1 MLTWKRKQIER
12 KKKDTCLI
20 LYDAITLLTTLLV
33 SEIKMAAKVLQLKVS
48 DVLQGIRFSGKS
60 HKITLRLGNC
70 LIKVRIYCLLSL
82 NLALFY
88 KLCDFLK
95 INCAIE
101 CDLRS
106 ILCQIAPL
114 RNIRWPAKAFNLFL
128 TEIGRSC
135 HGQLTAVKKLYI
147 H

>member
-20 LYDAITLLTTLLV
+20 LYDAITLLTTVLV
-33 SEIKMAAKVLQLKVS
+33 SEIKMAKVLQSKVS

-82 NLALFY
+82 NLAFFY
-88 KLCDFLK
+88 KLCHFLK
-95 INCAIE
+95 LCSRMRFEVNCAKSHHHFISDGLPSHLI
-101 CDLRS
+101 C
-106 ILCQIAPL
+106 
-114 RNIRWPAKAFNLFL
+114 F
-128 TEIGRSC
+128 
-135 HGQLTAVKKLYI
+135 
-147 H
+147 

>member
-1 MLTWKRKQIER
+1 MLTWKRKRIER
-12 KKKDTCLI
+12 KKKNTCLI

-33 SEIKMAAKVLQLKVS
+33 SEIKMAAKVLQSKVS

-82 NLALFY
+82 NLALFH

-95 INCAIE
+95 
-101 CDLRS
+101 
-106 ILCQIAPL
+106 LCNRMRFEVNIVPNRTIA
-114 RNIRWPAKAFNLFL
+114 
-128 TEIGRSC
+128 
-135 HGQLTAVKKLYI
+135 
-147 H
+147 

>member
-1 MLTWKRKQIER
+1 MLTWKRQQIER

-20 LYDAITLLTTLLV
+20 LYDAFTLLTTLLV
-33 SEIKMAAKVLQLKVS
+33 SEIKMAAKVLQSKVS

-60 HKITLRLGNC
+60 HIITLRLGNC

-95 INCAIE
+95 
-101 CDLRS
+101 
-106 ILCQIAPL
+106 LCNRMRFEVNIVPNRTIA
-114 RNIRWPAKAFNLFL
+114 
-128 TEIGRSC
+128 
-135 HGQLTAVKKLYI
+135 
-147 H
+147 

>member
-20 LYDAITLLTTLLV
+20 LYDAIALLTTLLV
-33 SEIKMAAKVLQLKVS
+33 SEIKMAAKVLQSKVS

-82 NLALFY
+82 NLAFFY
-88 KLCDFLK
+88 KLCHFLK
-95 INCAIE
+95 LCSQMRFEVNCAKSHHHFISDGLPSHLI
-101 CDLRS
+101 C
-106 ILCQIAPL
+106 
-114 RNIRWPAKAFNLFL
+114 F
-128 TEIGRSC
+128 
-135 HGQLTAVKKLYI
+135 
-147 H
+147 

>member
-20 LYDAITLLTTLLV
+20 LYDAIALLTTLLV
-33 SEIKMAAKVLQLKVS
+33 SEIKMAAKVLQSKVS

-82 NLALFY
+82 NLAF
-88 KLCDFLK
+88 FLQ
-95 INCAIE
+95 IIPFSSNCAIE

-106 ILCQIAPL
+106 IVPNRTITLYQMACQVI
-114 RNIRWPAKAFNLFL
+114 
-128 TEIGRSC
+128 
-135 HGQLTAVKKLYI
+135 
-147 H
+147 